1 MTVLIVGAGAAGGY
15 LGELLIA
22 GGREVTFLVHSRMQS
37 RLSSDG
43 LRLRHDDEI
52 RTTAVNAVTS
62 AELASSYDV
71 VVVAVRAG
79 SVGSAIDDFRP
90 AVGYETAIVPIMNGM
105 AHLSLL
111 TAAFGRQRALGAA
124 TRLVASMSADG
135 IIEIV
140 QAGVDMQIGLVDG
153 GESGALDCARAEL
166 GVPGI
171 SLTVPDDVVRAM
183 WEKFAFIAST
193 AVVTCLVGE
202 EIGPIARADGGIEL
216 GQRVLTEVASI
227 ASAERCALAEDAR
240 ASLVATLTDR
250 SSTFGPSMFRD
261 MHADRPIEISV
272 LADLG
277 ARARTHRLDTPLLD
291 AAMVRIDVHNRRI
304 G

>member
-1 MTVLIVGAGAAGGY
+1 M
-15 LGELLIA
+15 
-22 GGREVTFLVHSRMQS
+22 
-37 RLSSDG
+37 
-43 LRLRHDDEI
+43 
-52 RTTAVNAVTS
+52 
-62 AELASSYDV
+62 
-71 VVVAVRAG
+71 
-79 SVGSAIDDFRP
+79 
-90 AVGYETAIVPIMNGM
+90 
-105 AHLSLL
+105 
-111 TAAFGRQRALGAA
+111 
-124 TRLVASMSADG
+124 
-135 IIEIV
+135 
-140 QAGVDMQIGLVDG
+140 
-153 GESGALDCARAEL
+153 
-166 GVPGI
+166 PGI

>member
-43 LRLRHDDEI
+43 LRLRHGDEI

-62 AELASSYDV
+62 AELASIYDV

-140 QAGVDMQIGLVDG
+140 QAGVDMQIGL
-153 GESGALDCARAEL
+153 ARR
-166 GVPGI
+166 G
-171 SLTVPDDVVRAM
+171 
-183 WEKFAFIAST
+183 
-193 AVVTCLVGE
+193 
-202 EIGPIARADGGIEL
+202 
-216 GQRVLTEVASI
+216 
-227 ASAERCALAEDAR
+227 
-240 ASLVATLTDR
+240 
-250 SSTFGPSMFRD
+250 
-261 MHADRPIEISV
+261 
-272 LADLG
+272 
-277 ARARTHRLDTPLLD
+277 
-291 AAMVRIDVHNRRI
+291 
-304 G
+304 